1 MKTKMLTRKNLQ
13 EMREL
18 KLFSNSEALTYNS
31 INKLNIDNIT
41 LNQYKI
47 INKIVWD
54 VCNQLEKNAAL
65 KNHKIKINDTYSFCV
80 LLK

>member
-13 EMREL
+13 EIRENIL
-18 KLFSNSEALTYNS
+18 LSNSEVLTYNS
-31 INKLNIDNIT
+31 INKLNIKDIT

-54 VCNQLEKNAAL
+54 VCNQLEKNSQL
-65 KNHKIKINDTYSFCV
+65 KNHKIKLND
-80 LLK
+80 